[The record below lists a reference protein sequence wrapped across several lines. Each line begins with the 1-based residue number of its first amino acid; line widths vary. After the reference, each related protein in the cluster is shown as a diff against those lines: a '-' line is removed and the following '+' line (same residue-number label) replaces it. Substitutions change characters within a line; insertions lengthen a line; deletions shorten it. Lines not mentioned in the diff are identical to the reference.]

1 MHVPSVAGYLLK
13 HIHALAYASYSTAT
27 PLADNIYIH
36 YIKKKIRLGGY
47 RAIQCDR
54 FVIRGRLVEIL
65 DRTYQ
70 IGYRVRLQSVY
81 GVNDK
86 SKIQAP
92 IAGGVRR
99 FIRT

>member
-1 MHVPSVAGYLLK
+1 MHVLSVAGYLLK
-13 HIHALAYASYSTAT
+13 HIHTLAYASYSIAT

-47 RAIQCDR
+47 RARQCDR
-54 FVIRGRLVEIL
+54 FVIGGCLVEIL
-65 DRTYQ
+65 DH
-70 IGYRVRLQSVY
+70 
-81 GVNDK
+81 K

-92 IAGGVRR
+92 IAGSVRR